1 MTGLYETWVRPLLFQ
16 LDPETAHEMA
26 LNALQR
32 AADKSLMRSMLGGFC
47 CPDPLPVQIGNLVF
61 PNPVGLAAGM
71 DKHAKAL
78 PMWPSMGFGF
88 VEMGGVTLHP
98 QPGNPQPRMF
108 RAPTHGGI
116 INRMGFNNPGVDAMI
131 QQLKYWRDAD
141 LWPSVPVGLN
151 LGKSKITPLEEAP
164 EEYGQLVETCWPWA
178 DFLVLNISSPNTPE
192 LRQLQG
198 SNALDGVLRAVQQA
212 ATRAAASHPDSRAP
226 SLWVKVDPDLSP
238 QALDELLET
247 CLDHN
252 LFGIVATN
260 TTTRRPRSTTHTEE
274 EAVYHETGGLSGK
287 PLRDRST
294 EVIQHIYRQCG
305 KKLTIMGVGGIFSA
319 KDAWEKVGSG
329 ASLLQI
335 YSALVY
341 KGPSLVKEVVDG
353 LRHQLSL
360 HGLASLN
367 QAVGSQLPYLS
378 V

>member
-1 MTGLYETWVRPLLFQ
+1 
-16 LDPETAHEMA
+16 
-26 LNALQR
+26 
-32 AADKSLMRSMLGGFC
+32 
-47 CPDPLPVQIGNLVF
+47 
-61 PNPVGLAAGM
+61 
-71 DKHAKAL
+71 
-78 PMWPSMGFGF
+78 
-88 VEMGGVTLHP
+88 
-98 QPGNPQPRMF
+98 MF
-108 RAPTHGGI
+108 RAPTQGGI
-116 INRMGFNNPGVDAMI
+116 INRMGFNNPGVHAMI

-212 ATRAAASHPDSRAP
+212 ATRAAASHPDCRAP
-226 SLWVKVDPDLSP
+226 SLWVKVDPDLSS

-260 TTTRRPRSTTHTEE
+260 TTTRRPRSTIHTEE
-274 EAVYHETGGLSGK
+274 EAVFHETGGLSGK

-367 QAVGSQLPYLS
+367 QGVGSQLPYLS
-378 V
+378 D

>member
-1 MTGLYETWVRPLLFQ
+1 
-16 LDPETAHEMA
+16 
-26 LNALQR
+26 
-32 AADKSLMRSMLGGFC
+32 
-47 CPDPLPVQIGNLVF
+47 
-61 PNPVGLAAGM
+61 
-71 DKHAKAL
+71 
-78 PMWPSMGFGF
+78 MWPSMGFGF

-198 SNALDGVLRAVQQA
+198 SNALDGVLRAVQEA
-212 ATRAAASHPDSRAP
+212 ATRAAASHPDCRAP
-226 SLWVKVDPDLSP
+226 SLWVKVDPDLSS

-260 TTTRRPRSTTHTEE
+260 TTTRRPRSTIHTEE
-274 EAVYHETGGLSGK
+274 EAVFHETGGLSGK

-305 KKLTIMGVGGIFSA
+305 KKTDDHGSRWHFFGQRCLGKSRLRGFLAADLFST
-319 KDAWEKVGSG
+319 G
-329 ASLLQI
+329 LQR
-335 YSALVY
+335 
-341 KGPSLVKEVVDG
+341 P
-353 LRHQLSL
+353 
-360 HGLASLN
+360 
-367 QAVGSQLPYLS
+367 
-378 V
+378 